1 VASLPQ
7 IGSTRLRTLWF
18 ECFGRSVP
26 VPPRNDF
33 LIRCLA
39 YRIQE
44 EAHGGLNA
52 ATRKR
57 LHKLAGLLENN
68 PNSASF
74 NARRIKPGTRL
85 IREWRGDIH
94 EVVVTD
100 KGFAFRGKR
109 YRSLSEIAR
118 AITGTRWSGPLFF
131 GLKSAATKVQDR
143 RHGA

>member
-1 VASLPQ
+1 
-7 IGSTRLRTLWF
+7 
-18 ECFGRSVP
+18 
-26 VPPRNDF
+26 
-33 LIRCLA
+33 
-39 YRIQE
+39 
-44 EAHGGLNA
+44 LNA

-68 PNSASF
+68 PNSACF
-74 NARRIKPGTRL
+74 DAQRIKPGTRL

-109 YRSLSEIAR
+109 YRSLSQIAR

-143 RHGA
+143 PHGA